1 MANRYKTIRRAVTE
15 DGVPYIQNPVYPDI
29 PETSED
35 IYLITTAGDRYDILA
50 QQFYGNTDYWWII
63 AAANNSTRDSLYIEP
78 GVQIRVPQPR
88 NRVLTIYDRENRD
101 RYLCL

>member
-1 MANRYKTIRRAVTE
+1 MNRYKTIRRTETE

-88 NRVLTIYDRENRD
+88 NRVLTIYDRENKNR
-101 RYLCL
+101 

>member
-1 MANRYKTIRRAVTE
+1 MNRYKTIRRAVTE

-35 IYLITTAGDRYDILA
+35 IYLVTTAGDRYDILA

-88 NRVLTIYDRENRD
+88 NRVLTIYDRENKNR
-101 RYLCL
+101 

>member
-1 MANRYKTIRRAVTE
+1 MNRYKTIKRAVTE

-35 IYLITTAGDRYDILA
+35 IYLVTTAGDRYDILA

-88 NRVLTIYDRENRD
+88 NRVLTIYDRENKNR
-101 RYLCL
+101 

>member
-1 MANRYKTIRRAVTE
+1 MNRYKTIKRAVTE

-35 IYLITTAGDRYDILA
+35 IYLVTTAGDRYDILA

-88 NRVLTIYDRENRD
+88 NRVLTIYDRENKD
-101 RYLCL
+101 R

>member
-35 IYLITTAGDRYDILA
+35 IYLVTTARDRYDILA

-88 NRVLTIYDRENRD
+88 NRVLTLYDRENKNR
-101 RYLCL
+101 

>member
-1 MANRYKTIRRAVTE
+1 MNRYKIIKRAVTE

-88 NRVLTIYDRENRD
+88 NRVLTIYDRENKNR
-101 RYLCL
+101 

>member
-1 MANRYKTIRRAVTE
+1 MNRYKTIRRVVTE

-35 IYLITTAGDRYDILA
+35 IYLVTTAGDRYDILA

-88 NRVLTIYDRENRD
+88 NRVLTIYDRENKNR
-101 RYLCL
+101 

>member
-1 MANRYKTIRRAVTE
+1 MNRYKTIRRAVTE

-101 RYLCL
+101 R

>member
-1 MANRYKTIRRAVTE
+1 MANRYKTIRRTVTE

-35 IYLITTAGDRYDILA
+35 IYLVTTAGDRYDILA

-88 NRVLTIYDRENRD
+88 NRVLTIYDRENKD
-101 RYLCL
+101 R

>member
-50 QQFYGNTDYWWII
+50 QQFYGNTNYWWII

-88 NRVLTIYDRENRD
+88 NRVLTIYDRENKNR
-101 RYLCL
+101 

>member
-1 MANRYKTIRRAVTE
+1 MANRYKTIRRTVTE

-78 GVQIRVPQPR
+78 GVQIRVPAFR
-88 NRVLTIYDRENRD
+88 DAVLD
-101 RYLCL
+101 RYESENNLR

>member
-63 AAANNSTRDSLYIEP
+63 AADNNSTRDSLYIEP

-88 NRVLTIYDRENRD
+88 NRVLTLYDRENKNR
-101 RYLCL
+101 